1 MPGYEF
7 VFIIRKQ
14 INFYY
19 DFLLFIF
26 FPILF
31 WYKYDYVKCLF
42 VF

>member
-7 VFIIRKQ
+7 IFIIRKQ

-19 DFLLFIF
+19 DFLLFF